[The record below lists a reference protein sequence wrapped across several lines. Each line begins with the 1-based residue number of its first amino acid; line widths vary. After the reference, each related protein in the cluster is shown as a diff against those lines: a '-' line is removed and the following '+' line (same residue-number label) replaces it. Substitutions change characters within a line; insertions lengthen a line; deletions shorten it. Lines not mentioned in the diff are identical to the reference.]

1 MKPVQPADIISAAPR
16 KFPSWVAWLAVVVVL
31 SAALAKSVFVAVH
44 YRDEVLTLQRGHLPR
59 LSARPSPAKTRP
71 RPLTLLSETST
82 LPSSRPL
89 TVQVTA
95 FTARSSAGS
104 ARVIVTARVSGGRPH
119 SRYELTGGECAGEAA
134 DWTWAAGF
142 TGARGSADLNG
153 RVVKVS
159 ARDEYYLV
167 LSAPGLG
174 QSHPGP
180 ALHGYFGIAHG
191 LSAVHDGFPPCAP
204 NL

>member
-1 MKPVQPADIISAAPR
+1 MRMKPVQPADIISAAPR
-16 KFPSWVAWLAVVVVL
+16 KLPSWAAWLAVVML
-31 SAALAKSVFVAVH
+31 LAAALARSITVAVH
-44 YRDEVLTLQRGHLPR
+44 YRDEVLALRRQGHLPG
-59 LSARPSPAKTRP
+59 LSAPPSPAQARPSP
-71 RPLTLLSETST
+71 LTLVSETST

-95 FTARSSAGS
+95 FTARSPAGS

-119 SRYELTGGECAGEAA
+119 SRYELTGGDCAGDAA
-134 DWTWAAGF
+134 DRTWAAGF
-142 TGARGSADLNG
+142 TSARGSADLTG

-159 ARDEYYLV
+159 SRDEYYIM
-167 LSAPGLG
+167 LSAPGH
-174 QSHPGP
+174 SHPGP

-204 NL
+204 

>member
-16 KFPSWVAWLAVVVVL
+16 KLPSWAAWLAVVMLLAV
-31 SAALAKSVFVAVH
+31 ALAKSIIVAVH
-44 YRDEVLTLQRGHLPR
+44 YRDEVLTLRGQGHLPR
-59 LSARPSPAKTRP
+59 LSAPPSPAQTRP
-71 RPLTLLSETST
+71 SALTLVSETST

-104 ARVIVTARVSGGRPH
+104 ARVIVAARVSGGRPD
-119 SRYELTGGECAGEAA
+119 SRYELTGGDCTGGAA
-134 DWTWAAGF
+134 DRTWAAGF
-142 TGARGSADLNG
+142 TSARGSADLTG

-159 ARDEYYLV
+159 SRDEYYMI
-167 LSAPGLG
+167 LSAPGPG
-174 QSHPGP
+174 HSHPGP

-191 LSAVHDGFPPCAP
+191 LYAVHDGFPPCAP
-204 NL
+204 

>member
-1 MKPVQPADIISAAPR
+1 VT
-16 KFPSWVAWLAVVVVL
+16 WLAVAVLL
-31 SAALAKSVFVAVH
+31 SAALAKSIIVAVH
-44 YRDEVLTLQRGHLPR
+44 YRDEVLTLRRQGHLPR
-59 LSARPSPAKTRP
+59 LSAPPSWAKTQP
-71 RPLTLLSETST
+71 PPLTLLSETST

-89 TVQVTA
+89 TVRVTVFA
-95 FTARSSAGS
+95 ARSSAGS
-104 ARVIVTARVSGGRPH
+104 ARVIVIARVSGGRPY
-119 SRYELTGGECAGEAA
+119 SRYELTGGECAGDAA
-134 DWTWAAGF
+134 NWTWAAGF

-159 ARDEYYLV
+159 SRDEYYLI